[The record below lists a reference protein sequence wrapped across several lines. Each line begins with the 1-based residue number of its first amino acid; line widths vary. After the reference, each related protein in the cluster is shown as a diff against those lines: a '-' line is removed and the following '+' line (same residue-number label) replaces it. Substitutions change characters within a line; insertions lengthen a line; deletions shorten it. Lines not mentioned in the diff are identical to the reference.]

1 MANQEQR
8 TASAFD
14 IHAWTEI
21 IRLRAEIIALALV
34 FVVTAMTIAV
44 QPAQAQTFQVLHNFT
59 GGSDGANPLDGLT
72 IDRNG
77 NLYGTASAGGNQ
89 AYGCTG
95 SYGTT
100 GCGAVFELAR
110 SGSGWILRPLYDFQ
124 GGNDSGNPGYGVVFG
139 PDGAL
144 YGLTNG
150 GGGCNNYSV
159 CGNVFRLAPLP
170 TRCPSFT
177 CSWVETILHP
187 FTGQPDGS
195 LPSSRVTFDSAGNM
209 YGLTFFGGLYN
220 GGAVYE
226 LSRNGAGWIENVI
239 YSFNINGS
247 NSEGFP
253 GGQLAIDAAGNLYSS
268 AECNVKMGCFYG
280 EVWELQPSQQ
290 GWNESV
296 LFQFNG
302 NNGYAPYSG
311 VIRDASGNLYGTNS
325 GNTGGG
331 NSSANVY
338 ELSPSNGGWNY
349 TLLYDY
355 GDFGEDSTDALTM
368 DSAGNLYGADSITGD
383 GYIFKLTH
391 SQNGW
396 TFSRLHSF
404 SGPDGAGASGQIVI
418 DRAGNLYGT
427 TGAGGTY
434 GYGVIW
440 EITP

>member
-1 MANQEQR
+1 MAGLKQAA
-8 TASAFD
+8 TSIFD
-14 IHAWTEI
+14 IKP
-21 IRLRAEIIALALV
+21 RVVL
-34 FVVTAMTIAV
+34 VTACFLAIFVTGILAV
-44 QPAQAQTFQVLHNFT
+44 PAAQAQTFTVLHNFT

-110 SGSGWILRPLYDFQ
+110 SGTGWILRALYDFQ

-150 GGGCNNYSV
+150 GGGCNNYYV

-170 TRCPSFT
+170 TRCPAFT

-268 AECNVKMGCFYG
+268 AECNVNMGCFYG
-280 EVWELQPSQQ
+280 EVWELQPSER

-349 TLLYDY
+349 TLLYNY

-383 GYIFKLTH
+383 GYIFKLTK
-391 SQNGW
+391 SGSGW

-404 SGPDGAGASGQIVI
+404 SGPDGEGAVGTLVLDSN
-418 DRAGNLYGT
+418 GNLYGT
-427 TGAGGTY
+427 TVRGGTY
-434 GYGVIW
+434 GYGVVW